1 MPNSNIKDFILQN
14 KGRCLLK
21 EHQEKKKIFLVEK
34 KANIA
39 KSPRVIYK
47 KSRLVEVFLDNFFH
61 GAVGIPFFDKTVD
74 EGGEGGTFSGNH
86 CKMLYAKFFL
96 K

>member
-1 MPNSNIKDFILQN
+1 MPNSNIKDLILQ
-14 KGRCLLK
+14 KKDGAFLKSIRVKRKSSLLK
-21 EHQEKKKIFLVEK
+21 K
-34 KANIA
+34 KANVA
-39 KSPRVIYK
+39 KSPSVIHK